1 MTGRSRRD
9 PAVHTTGRPARAT
22 LLPPPPPPARRAAAV
37 ACVTVGR
44 RKAVRATI
52 SKPSIPIVGT
62 GAPLVKRRSSSMIR
76 SGTLFV

>member
-9 PAVHTTGRPARAT
+9 PAVHPTGRPARAT
-22 LLPPPPPPARRAAAV
+22 LLPTPPPPARRAAAV

-62 GAPLVKRRSSSMIR
+62 ASQRSLPR
-76 SGTLFV
+76 N